1 MTNPVFLDHPDF
13 FQSMTG
19 IFTDLS
25 KKDIF
30 HAVSGNSVN
39 VINALH
45 SSYPIRLSWTHYC
58 IIPVNMPL

>member
-19 IFTDLS
+19 KFTDLS

-30 HAVSGNSVN
+30 HAVSGKSVN
-39 VINALH
+39 VINALNP
-45 SSYPIRLSWTHYC
+45 S
-58 IIPVNMPL
+58 